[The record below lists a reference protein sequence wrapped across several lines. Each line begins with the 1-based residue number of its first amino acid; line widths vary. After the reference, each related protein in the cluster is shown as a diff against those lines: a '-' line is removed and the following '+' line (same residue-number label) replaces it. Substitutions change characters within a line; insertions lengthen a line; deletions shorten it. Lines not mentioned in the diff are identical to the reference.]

1 MGKKYTCYSYWRS
14 TGNLWFKS
22 ISKKKKI
29 KTNYNSRFLVLFIFL
44 LISSCGVFK
53 SNKVTKKNNFTSL
66 NNSIVVKEKKEIIND
81 KPFVKQVIKNNK
93 KESNRNK
100 AVDYIEKY
108 KSIAILEMKKYKIP
122 ASITLAQGIL
132 ESSDGNGELAKKSN
146 NHFGIKCHS
155 DWEGERVYH
164 DDDKKNECFR
174 KYNKVR
180 DSYDDHS
187 KFLLW
192 AKGLKK
198 AGYATNPYYAKHLI
212 KIIEENEL
220 HKLDDEL
227 EVDSDKLIF
236 SGFSVGWT
244 DLIAQSVLY
253 KNDEKEYYLNLRITA
268 SIDNIALMLGG
279 GKLLT
284 STIGLGAD
292 FGLITPTGY
301 INNIDL
307 KPNYSLSAHF
317 FVPVKQ
323 KQINFRFSLSS
334 TDAKQFQP
342 SISIGLLR

>member
-1 MGKKYTCYSYWRS
+1 MENR
-14 TGNLWFKS
+14 
-22 ISKKKKI
+22 
-29 KTNYNSRFLVLFIFL
+29 LVLFL
-44 LISSCGVFK
+44 LIFSFQLSAQ
-53 SNKVTKKNNFTSL
+53 NMT
-66 NNSIVVKEKKEIIND
+66 
-81 KPFVKQVIKNNK
+81 
-93 KESNRNK
+93 RNEY
-100 AVDYIEKY
+100 VDKY
-108 KSIAILEMKKYKIP
+108 KDEAIYQMKKYKIP

-132 ESSDGNGELAKKSN
+132 ESGDGNSELAKKSN

-155 DWEGERVYH
+155 DWEGDRVYH

-180 DSYDDHS
+180 DSFDDHS
-187 KFLLW
+187 EFLLRPRYASLFEYALTDYKSW

-198 AGYATNPYYAKHLI
+198 AGYATNPNYAKHLI

-220 HKLDDEL
+220 HKLDDEV
-227 EVDSDKLIF
+227 EVESDKLIF
-236 SGFSVGWT
+236 SGFSLGWT

-253 KNDEKEYYLNLRITA
+253 KNDKKEYYLNLRTTA

-292 FGLITPTGY
+292 FGLITLTGD

-317 FVPVKQ
+317 FIPVKQ

-334 TDAKQFQP
+334 TYAKRFHP
-342 SISIGLLR
+342 SLSIGLLR

>member
-1 MGKKYTCYSYWRS
+1 MENR
-14 TGNLWFKS
+14 
-22 ISKKKKI
+22 
-29 KTNYNSRFLVLFIFL
+29 LVLFL
-44 LISSCGVFK
+44 LLFSFQLSAQ
-53 SNKVTKKNNFTSL
+53 NMT
-66 NNSIVVKEKKEIIND
+66 
-81 KPFVKQVIKNNK
+81 
-93 KESNRNK
+93 RNE
-100 AVDYIEKY
+100 YIDKY
-108 KSIAILEMKKYKIP
+108 KDEAIYQMKKYKIP

-132 ESSDGNGELAKKSN
+132 ESGDGNSELAKKSN

-187 KFLLW
+187 EFLLRPRYASLFEYALTDYKSW

-220 HKLDDEL
+220 HKLDDEV
-227 EVDSDKLIF
+227 EVESDKLIF

-253 KNDEKEYYLNLRITA
+253 KNDEKEYYLNLRTTA

-292 FGLITPTGY
+292 FGLITPTGD

-317 FVPVKQ
+317 FIPVKQ

-334 TDAKQFQP
+334 TDAKQFHP

>member
-1 MGKKYTCYSYWRS
+1 MENR
-14 TGNLWFKS
+14 
-22 ISKKKKI
+22 
-29 KTNYNSRFLVLFIFL
+29 LVLFL
-44 LISSCGVFK
+44 LLFSFQLSAQ
-53 SNKVTKKNNFTSL
+53 NMT
-66 NNSIVVKEKKEIIND
+66 
-81 KPFVKQVIKNNK
+81 
-93 KESNRNK
+93 RNE
-100 AVDYIEKY
+100 YIDKY
-108 KSIAILEMKKYKIP
+108 KDEAIYQMKKYKIP

-132 ESSDGNGELAKKSN
+132 ESGDGNSELAKKSN

-187 KFLLW
+187 EFLLRPRYASLFEYALTDYKSW

-198 AGYATNPYYAKHLI
+198 AGYATNPNYAKHLI

-220 HKLDDEL
+220 HKLDDEV
-227 EVDSDKLIF
+227 EVESDKLIF

-253 KNDEKEYYLNLRITA
+253 KNDEKEYYLNLRTTA

-292 FGLITPTGY
+292 FGLITPTGD

-317 FVPVKQ
+317 FIPVKQ

>member
-1 MGKKYTCYSYWRS
+1 MENR
-14 TGNLWFKS
+14 
-22 ISKKKKI
+22 
-29 KTNYNSRFLVLFIFL
+29 LVLFL
-44 LISSCGVFK
+44 LLFSFQLSAQ
-53 SNKVTKKNNFTSL
+53 NMTRD
-66 NNSIVVKEKKEIIND
+66 E
-81 KPFVKQVIKNNK
+81 
-93 KESNRNK
+93 
-100 AVDYIEKY
+100 YIDKY
-108 KSIAILEMKKYKIP
+108 KDEAIYQMKKYKIP

-132 ESSDGNGELAKKSN
+132 ESGDGNSELAKKSN

-155 DWEGERVYH
+155 DWKGERVYH
-164 DDDKKNECFR
+164 DDDIKDECFR
-174 KYNKVR
+174 KYNTVR

-187 KFLLW
+187 EFLLRSRYADLFEYALTDYKSW

-198 AGYATNPYYAKHLI
+198 AGYATNPNYAKLLI

-220 HKLDDEL
+220 YKLDNEIKS
-227 EVDSDKLIF
+227 ESDKLIF
-236 SGFSVGWT
+236 CGFSVGWT

-253 KNDEKEYYLNLRITA
+253 KNDEKEYYLNLRTTA

-284 STIGLGAD
+284 PTIGLGAD
-292 FGLITPTGY
+292 FGLITPAGD

-334 TDAKQFQP
+334 TDAKQFLT

>member
-1 MGKKYTCYSYWRS
+1 MENR
-14 TGNLWFKS
+14 
-22 ISKKKKI
+22 
-29 KTNYNSRFLVLFIFL
+29 LVLFL
-44 LISSCGVFK
+44 LIFSFQLSAQ
-53 SNKVTKKNNFTSL
+53 NMT
-66 NNSIVVKEKKEIIND
+66 
-81 KPFVKQVIKNNK
+81 
-93 KESNRNK
+93 RNE
-100 AVDYIEKY
+100 YIDKY
-108 KSIAILEMKKYKIP
+108 KDEAIFHMKKYKIP

-132 ESSDGNGELAKKSN
+132 ESGDGNSELAKKSN

-155 DWEGERVYH
+155 DWQGERVYY

-180 DSYDDHS
+180 DSDDAQS
-187 KFLLW
+187 EFLLKPRYASLFEYALTDYKSW

-198 AGYATNPYYAKHLI
+198 AGYATNPNYAKYLI

-220 HKLDDEL
+220 HKLDN
-227 EVDSDKLIF
+227 EVEVESDKLIF
-236 SGFSVGWT
+236 SGFSIGWT
-244 DLIAQSVLY
+244 DLIGQSIIY
-253 KNDEKEYYLNLRITA
+253 KNDEKEYYLNLRA
-268 SIDNIALMLGG
+268 SAAIDNIALMLGG

-292 FGLITPTGY
+292 FGLITLNGD

-317 FVPVKQ
+317 FIPVKQ

-334 TDAKQFQP
+334 TDAKLFHP

>member
-1 MGKKYTCYSYWRS
+1 ME
-14 TGNLWFKS
+14 NQ
-22 ISKKKKI
+22 
-29 KTNYNSRFLVLFIFL
+29 LVLFL
-44 LISSCGVFK
+44 LLFSFQLSAQ
-53 SNKVTKKNNFTSL
+53 NMT
-66 NNSIVVKEKKEIIND
+66 
-81 KPFVKQVIKNNK
+81 
-93 KESNRNK
+93 RNE
-100 AVDYIEKY
+100 YIDKY
-108 KSIAILEMKKYKIP
+108 KNEAVYQMKKYKIP

-132 ESSDGNGELAKKSN
+132 ESGDGNSELAKKSN

-187 KFLLW
+187 EFLLRPRYASLFEYALTDYKSW

-227 EVDSDKLIF
+227 EVESDKLIF
-236 SGFSVGWT
+236 SVFSVGWT

-253 KNDEKEYYLNLRITA
+253 KNDEKEYYLNLRTTA

-284 STIGLGAD
+284 STFGFGAD
-292 FGLITPTGY
+292 FGLITPAGD
-301 INNIDL
+301 IKNIDL

-317 FVPVKQ
+317 FIPVKQ

-334 TDAKQFQP
+334 TDAKQFRTG
-342 SISIGLLR
+342 IVIGLLR

>member
-1 MGKKYTCYSYWRS
+1 MENR
-14 TGNLWFKS
+14 
-22 ISKKKKI
+22 
-29 KTNYNSRFLVLFIFL
+29 LVLFL
-44 LISSCGVFK
+44 LLFSFQLSAQ
-53 SNKVTKKNNFTSL
+53 NMT
-66 NNSIVVKEKKEIIND
+66 
-81 KPFVKQVIKNNK
+81 
-93 KESNRNK
+93 RNE
-100 AVDYIEKY
+100 YIDKY
-108 KSIAILEMKKYKIP
+108 KNEAVYQMKKYKIP

-132 ESSDGNGELAKKSN
+132 ESGDGNSELAKKSN

-187 KFLLW
+187 EFLLRPRYASLFEYALTDYKSW

-198 AGYATNPYYAKHLI
+198 AGYATNPNYAKHLI

-220 HKLDDEL
+220 HKLDDEV
-227 EVDSDKLIF
+227 EVESDKLIF

-253 KNDEKEYYLNLRITA
+253 KNDEKEYYLNLRTTA

-292 FGLITPTGY
+292 FGLITPTGD

-307 KPNYSLSAHF
+307 KPNYSLSAHIF
-317 FVPVKQ
+317 IPVKQ

>member
-1 MGKKYTCYSYWRS
+1 MTR
-14 TGNLWFKS
+14 
-22 ISKKKKI
+22 I
-29 KTNYNSRFLVLFIFL
+29 
-44 LISSCGVFK
+44 
-53 SNKVTKKNNFTSL
+53 
-66 NNSIVVKEKKEIIND
+66 E
-81 KPFVKQVIKNNK
+81 
-93 KESNRNK
+93 
-100 AVDYIEKY
+100 YIEKF
-108 KSIAILEMKKYKIP
+108 KDEAIYQMKKYKIP

-132 ESSDGNGELAKKSN
+132 ESGNGNSELAKKSN

-155 DWEGERVYH
+155 AWQGERVYH

-187 KFLLW
+187 EFLLRPRYASLFEYALTDYKSW

-198 AGYATNPYYAKHLI
+198 AGYATNPNYAKHLI

-220 HKLDDEL
+220 HKLDDEV
-227 EVDSDKLIF
+227 EVESDKLIF

-244 DLIAQSVLY
+244 DLIGQSVLY
-253 KNDEKEYYLNLRITA
+253 KNDEKEYYLNLRTTA

-284 STIGLGAD
+284 STIGLGTD
-292 FGLITPTGY
+292 FGLITPTGD

-317 FVPVKQ
+317 FIPIKQ
-323 KQINFRFSLSS
+323 KQINFRFTLSS
-334 TDAKQFQP
+334 TDAKQFR
-342 SISIGLLR
+342 STISIGLLR

>member
-1 MGKKYTCYSYWRS
+1 MENR
-14 TGNLWFKS
+14 
-22 ISKKKKI
+22 
-29 KTNYNSRFLVLFIFL
+29 LVLFL
-44 LISSCGVFK
+44 LIFSFQLSAQ
-53 SNKVTKKNNFTSL
+53 NMT
-66 NNSIVVKEKKEIIND
+66 
-81 KPFVKQVIKNNK
+81 
-93 KESNRNK
+93 RNEY
-100 AVDYIEKY
+100 VDKY
-108 KSIAILEMKKYKIP
+108 KDEAIYQMKKYKIP

-132 ESSDGNGELAKKSN
+132 ESGDGNSELAKKSN

-155 DWEGERVYH
+155 DWEGDRVYH

-180 DSYDDHS
+180 DSFDDHS
-187 KFLLW
+187 EFLLRPRYASLFEYALTDYKSW

-198 AGYATNPYYAKHLI
+198 AGYATNPNYAKHLI

-220 HKLDDEL
+220 HKLDDEV
-227 EVDSDKLIF
+227 EVQSDKLIY
-236 SGFSVGWT
+236 SGFSLGWT

-253 KNDEKEYYLNLRITA
+253 KNDKKEYYLNLRTTA
-268 SIDNIALMLGG
+268 SIDNIAFMLGG

-292 FGLITPTGY
+292 FGLITPTGD

-317 FVPVKQ
+317 FIPLKQ

-334 TDAKQFQP
+334 TYAKRFHP
-342 SISIGLLR
+342 SVSVGLLR

>member
-1 MGKKYTCYSYWRS
+1 MENR
-14 TGNLWFKS
+14 
-22 ISKKKKI
+22 
-29 KTNYNSRFLVLFIFL
+29 LVLFL
-44 LISSCGVFK
+44 LIFSFQLSAQ
-53 SNKVTKKNNFTSL
+53 NMT
-66 NNSIVVKEKKEIIND
+66 
-81 KPFVKQVIKNNK
+81 
-93 KESNRNK
+93 RNEY
-100 AVDYIEKY
+100 VDKY
-108 KSIAILEMKKYKIP
+108 KDEAIYQMKKYKIP

-132 ESSDGNGELAKKSN
+132 ESGDGNSELAKKSN

-155 DWEGERVYH
+155 DWEGDRVYH

-180 DSYDDHS
+180 DSFDDHS
-187 KFLLW
+187 EFLLRPRYASLFEYALTDYKSW

-198 AGYATNPYYAKHLI
+198 AGYATNPNYAKHLI

-220 HKLDDEL
+220 HKLDDEIKS
-227 EVDSDKLIF
+227 ESDKLIF

-253 KNDEKEYYLNLRITA
+253 KNDEKEYYLNLRTTA

-292 FGLITPTGY
+292 FGLITPTGD

-317 FVPVKQ
+317 FIPVKQ
-323 KQINFRFSLSS
+323 KQINFRFSLS
-334 TDAKQFQP
+334 TKDAKQFNP
-342 SISIGLLR
+342 NLSIGLLR

>member
-1 MGKKYTCYSYWRS
+1 MENR
-14 TGNLWFKS
+14 
-22 ISKKKKI
+22 
-29 KTNYNSRFLVLFIFL
+29 LVLFL
-44 LISSCGVFK
+44 LLFSFQLSAQ
-53 SNKVTKKNNFTSL
+53 NMT
-66 NNSIVVKEKKEIIND
+66 
-81 KPFVKQVIKNNK
+81 
-93 KESNRNK
+93 RNE
-100 AVDYIEKY
+100 YIDKY
-108 KSIAILEMKKYKIP
+108 KDEAIYQMKKYKIP

-132 ESSDGNGELAKKSN
+132 ESGDGNSELAKKSN

-155 DWEGERVYH
+155 DWKGERVYH
-164 DDDKKNECFR
+164 DDDKKDECFR

-187 KFLLW
+187 EFLLRPRYAALFEYALTDYKSW

-198 AGYATNPYYAKHLI
+198 AGYATNPNYAKHLI

-220 HKLDDEL
+220 HKLDDEVAV
-227 EVDSDKLIF
+227 ESDKLIF

-244 DLIAQSVLY
+244 DLIGQSVLY
-253 KNDEKEYYLNLRITA
+253 KNDDKEYYLNLRATA
-268 SIDNIALMLGG
+268 AIDNIALMLGS

-292 FGLITPTGY
+292 FGLTAPTGD

-307 KPNYSLSAHF
+307 KPKYSLSAHF
-317 FVPVKQ
+317 FIPVKQ

-334 TDAKQFQP
+334 IDAKQFLP

>member
-1 MGKKYTCYSYWRS
+1 MT
-14 TGNLWFKS
+14 
-22 ISKKKKI
+22 
-29 KTNYNSRFLVLFIFL
+29 
-44 LISSCGVFK
+44 
-53 SNKVTKKNNFTSL
+53 
-66 NNSIVVKEKKEIIND
+66 
-81 KPFVKQVIKNNK
+81 
-93 KESNRNK
+93 RNE
-100 AVDYIEKY
+100 YIDKY
-108 KSIAILEMKKYKIP
+108 KDEAIYQMKKYKIP

-187 KFLLW
+187 EFLLRPRYASLFEYALTDYKSW

-220 HKLDDEL
+220 NKLDDEL
-227 EVDSDKLIF
+227 EVESDKLIF

-292 FGLITPTGY
+292 FGLITPTGD

>member
-1 MGKKYTCYSYWRS
+1 ME
-14 TGNLWFKS
+14 NQ
-22 ISKKKKI
+22 
-29 KTNYNSRFLVLFIFL
+29 LVLFL
-44 LISSCGVFK
+44 LLFSFQLSAQ
-53 SNKVTKKNNFTSL
+53 NMT
-66 NNSIVVKEKKEIIND
+66 
-81 KPFVKQVIKNNK
+81 
-93 KESNRNK
+93 RNE
-100 AVDYIEKY
+100 YIDKY
-108 KSIAILEMKKYKIP
+108 KDEAIYQMKKYKIP

-132 ESSDGNGELAKKSN
+132 ESGDGNSELAKKSN

-164 DDDKKNECFR
+164 NDDKKNECFR

-187 KFLLW
+187 EFLLRPRYASLFEYALTDYKSW

-198 AGYATNPYYAKHLI
+198 AGYATNPNYAKHLI

-220 HKLDDEL
+220 HKLDDEV
-227 EVDSDKLIF
+227 EVESDKLIF

-253 KNDEKEYYLNLRITA
+253 KNDEKEYYLNLRTTA

-292 FGLITPTGY
+292 FGLITPTGD

-317 FVPVKQ
+317 FIPVKQ

-334 TDAKQFQP
+334 TDAKQFNP

>member
-1 MGKKYTCYSYWRS
+1 MENR
-14 TGNLWFKS
+14 
-22 ISKKKKI
+22 
-29 KTNYNSRFLVLFIFL
+29 LVLFL
-44 LISSCGVFK
+44 LLFSFQLSAQ
-53 SNKVTKKNNFTSL
+53 NMT
-66 NNSIVVKEKKEIIND
+66 
-81 KPFVKQVIKNNK
+81 
-93 KESNRNK
+93 RNE
-100 AVDYIEKY
+100 YIDKY
-108 KSIAILEMKKYKIP
+108 KDEAIYQMKKYKIP

-132 ESSDGNGELAKKSN
+132 ESGDGNSELAKKSN

-155 DWEGERVYH
+155 DWEGDRVYH

-180 DSYDDHS
+180 DSFDDHS
-187 KFLLW
+187 EFLLRPRYASLFEYALTDYKSW

-198 AGYATNPYYAKHLI
+198 AGYATNPNYAKHLI

-220 HKLDDEL
+220 HKLDDEV
-227 EVDSDKLIF
+227 EVQSDKLIY
-236 SGFSVGWT
+236 SGFSLGWT

-253 KNDEKEYYLNLRITA
+253 KNDKKEYYLNLRTTA

-292 FGLITPTGY
+292 FGLITPTGD

-317 FVPVKQ
+317 FIPVKQ

-334 TDAKQFQP
+334 TDAKRFHP

>member
-1 MGKKYTCYSYWRS
+1 MENR
-14 TGNLWFKS
+14 
-22 ISKKKKI
+22 
-29 KTNYNSRFLVLFIFL
+29 LVLFL
-44 LISSCGVFK
+44 LLFSFQLSAQ
-53 SNKVTKKNNFTSL
+53 NMT
-66 NNSIVVKEKKEIIND
+66 
-81 KPFVKQVIKNNK
+81 
-93 KESNRNK
+93 RN
-100 AVDYIEKY
+100 DYIDKY
-108 KSIAILEMKKYKIP
+108 KDEAIYQMKKYKIP

-132 ESSDGNGELAKKSN
+132 ESGDGNSELAKKSN

-155 DWEGERVYH
+155 DWKGERVYH

-180 DSYDDHS
+180 NSYDDHS
-187 KFLLW
+187 EFLLRPRYAFLFEYSLTDYKSW

-220 HKLDDEL
+220 HKLDDEV
-227 EVDSDKLIF
+227 EVKSDKLIF

-292 FGLITPTGY
+292 FGLITPTGD

-317 FVPVKQ
+317 FIPVKQ

-334 TDAKQFQP
+334 IDVKHFQP

>member
-1 MGKKYTCYSYWRS
+1 MENR
-14 TGNLWFKS
+14 
-22 ISKKKKI
+22 
-29 KTNYNSRFLVLFIFL
+29 LVLFL
-44 LISSCGVFK
+44 LLFSFQLSAQ
-53 SNKVTKKNNFTSL
+53 NMT
-66 NNSIVVKEKKEIIND
+66 
-81 KPFVKQVIKNNK
+81 
-93 KESNRNK
+93 RNE
-100 AVDYIEKY
+100 YIDKY
-108 KSIAILEMKKYKIP
+108 KNEAVYQMKKYKIP

-132 ESSDGNGELAKKSN
+132 ESGDGNSELAKKSN
-146 NHFGIKCHS
+146 NHFGIKCNS

-187 KFLLW
+187 EFLLRPRYASLFEYALTDYKSW

-198 AGYATNPYYAKHLI
+198 AGYATNPNYAKHLI

-220 HKLDDEL
+220 HKLDDEV
-227 EVDSDKLIF
+227 EVESDKLIF

-253 KNDEKEYYLNLRITA
+253 KNDEKEYYLNLRTTA

-292 FGLITPTGY
+292 FGLITPTGD

-307 KPNYSLSAHF
+307 KPNYSLSAHIF
-317 FVPVKQ
+317 IPVKQ